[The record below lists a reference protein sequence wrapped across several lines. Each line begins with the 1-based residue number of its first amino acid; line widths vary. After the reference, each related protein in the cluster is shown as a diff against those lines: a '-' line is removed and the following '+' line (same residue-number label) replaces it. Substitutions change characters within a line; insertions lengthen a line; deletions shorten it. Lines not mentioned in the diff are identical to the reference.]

1 LGDGSPEEGFSCC
14 DWLVKWERRV
24 REGVGNEL
32 LPRESAAKRRKAA
45 QVHILTTP

>member
-1 LGDGSPEEGFSCC
+1 MEVQRRDFPVVI
-14 DWLVKWERRV
+14 WLVKGERRV
-24 REGVGNEL
+24 REGVENEL